1 MLNGETKEASLG
13 SYGVL
18 RIRSRVCVPRVKA
31 EHMRPSGLLQRL
43 SIPKW
48 KWERITMDFMTS
60 LPRNSY
66 VSDSVWIIVDRLT
79 KSTYFILIQV
89 SFSAERLACIYI
101 REIMH
106 LHGVPYG
113 RRYRSP
119 VDWFDVSEVK
129 PRGTYLLR
137 ESLDRVWVIQ
147 DRLRAV
153 QSRQKCY
160 ANRRLCALRF
170 GVCDRVFLRVSPLK
184 VVMRFGKRGKLS
196 PSYIDPFKILRTIG
210 DVAYELALPSDL
222 SAIYPVFH
230 VSMLRCYISD
240 ESYVIR
246 CESVQLDEHLS
257 FVEEPVS
264 ILARDIRQGL
274 MNPPW
279 VLHWEACLRRCIWR
293 LCDDPGGVRR
303 PRESSSSSSYTLH
316 SLYCVVLSYG
326 LAIYWPSAILA
337 YRGEVHFPVYQFPE
351 VQRDNDASRH
361 VPKWHSKEALRC
373 ICVANLGDRL
383 TCQANRWIVLNLEQ
397 IDGLV
402 LWVNRLSHFVGIEH
416 ESWFIAKEEKVVGCK
431 GDADVKKVS
440 THDNPTAFSP
450 KKHSETEQPFLN
462 KEVNKRVL
470 KHDDA
475 FSNAGIWSQITFRW
489 LNPLFKTGHEE
500 KLRVEHIP
508 SIPHS
513 ETSNEASSL
522 LEDALWKKKA
532 STLSL
537 PDGILHMIW
546 RSLAYNAV
554 FAGVNTIASYTGPSL
569 ITSFVNFLS
578 EKKDE
583 SNWQEGMILAFIFFF
598 AKTIESL
605 SQRQWYFGAH
615 RIGIRVRAA
624 LMALIYKRTLS
635 IKCGGTKDG
644 KIINL
649 VNIDVE
655 RIGDFCWYIHGVWLL
670 PVQVIIALLIL
681 YRNLG
686 AAPSAAALLS
696 TIFVMVSNTPLASMQ
711 EQLHSKIM
719 EAKDVRIKATSETL
733 KSMRVL
739 KLHSWE
745 STFLKKLLQ
754 LREKERG
761 WLKRYLYTCS
771 AVAFLFWASPT
782 LVSVVTFG
790 VCIILKTPLTSGAV
804 LSALATFRILQEPI
818 YNLPELIS
826 MVAQTKVSVD
836 RIKDFLREED
846 QKKLTSYHTPNATD
860 VAIELEPGEY
870 AWGTNESKKSTIK
883 ITEKIRIM
891 KGWKV
896 AICGSVGSGKSS
908 LLCSIMGEIPRV
920 SGSSVKINGSKAFVP
935 QSVWMQTGTVRD
947 NVLFGKEMYKARY
960 DDVVERCALKCD
972 IEMWAD
978 GDLNLVGERGMNLSG
993 GQKQRIQLAR
1003 AIYSDSDI
1011 YLLDDP
1017 FSAVDAQTGA
1027 HMFKASIMSYF
1038 CKILFSDLVALI
1050 DVLQSFIILQ
1060 KCLIQ
1065 LLHDKT
1071 VVYATHQLEFLDVSD
1086 LILVLKEGRI
1096 VQSGK
1101 YNKLIADPDGELQ
1114 RHMVAHS
1121 KSLDQVKPSQKCSC
1135 LTKGKHQN
1143 NQIEVEECLKDLT
1156 CDNRILGKSQQED
1169 AVSGRVKWKVY
1180 STFVTSAYRGAL
1192 VLPVLLCQVLFQ
1204 GLQMAS
1210 NYWIAWGTEEGR
1222 VTRERLIGIFVLISG
1237 GSSFFI
1243 LGRAV
1248 MLSTIAIETA
1258 QKLYIGMI
1266 KSLFRAPL
1274 SFFDSNPSSRILNW
1288 SSTDQSIVD
1297 TDIPYR
1303 LAGLAFALIQLLS
1316 IVVLMSNVAW
1326 QIFLLF
1332 LLVLAISMWY
1342 QAYYITTAREL
1353 ARMIGIQ
1360 KAPILHHFSESLTGV
1375 ATIRCFNQEDRFL
1388 KKNLNLIDNYSRVVF
1403 HNSATME
1410 WLCVRI
1416 NFLFNLI
1423 FFFLLVILA
1432 HLPREAIDPSLA
1444 GLAATYGL
1452 NLNVLQA
1459 WVIWNLCNVE
1469 NKMIS
1474 VERILQFSNVR
1485 SEAPLII
1492 EKSRPKPDWPLK
1504 GRIEIKDLHVQYS
1517 PDLPRVLKGITC
1529 TFPAG
1534 KKIGIVGRTGSGK
1547 STLIQALFRVVEPS
1561 EGCILVD
1568 GIDISKIGLQDL
1580 RSKLSMIPQDP
1591 TLFDGTIRTN
1601 LDPLLQHTDQEIWEV
1616 LQKCHLAD
1624 IVKQD
1629 IRLLDAPVEEDG
1641 ENLSVGQRQIVCL
1654 ARVLLQKRRILVLD
1668 EATASVDTE
1677 TDNVIQKTIREETNG
1692 CTVITVAHRIPTV
1705 IDNDLVLV
1713 LAEGKILEFDTPNQ
1727 LLRNTSAFSNL
1738 VAEFLRRS
1746 SKG

>member
-1 MLNGETKEASLG
+1 MP
-13 SYGVL
+13 
-18 RIRSRVCVPRVKA
+18 VP
-31 EHMRPSGLLQRL
+31 
-43 SIPKW
+43 
-48 KWERITMDFMTS
+48 
-60 LPRNSY
+60 
-66 VSDSVWIIVDRLT
+66 
-79 KSTYFILIQV
+79 
-89 SFSAERLACIYI
+89 
-101 REIMH
+101 
-106 LHGVPYG
+106 
-113 RRYRSP
+113 
-119 VDWFDVSEVK
+119 
-129 PRGTYLLR
+129 
-137 ESLDRVWVIQ
+137 
-147 DRLRAV
+147 
-153 QSRQKCY
+153 
-160 ANRRLCALRF
+160 AN
-170 GVCDRVFLRVSPLK
+170 K
-184 VVMRFGKRGKLS
+184 
-196 PSYIDPFKILRTIG
+196 Y
-210 DVAYELALPSDL
+210 
-222 SAIYPVFH
+222 
-230 VSMLRCYISD
+230 
-240 ESYVIR
+240 
-246 CESVQLDEHLS
+246 
-257 FVEEPVS
+257 
-264 ILARDIRQGL
+264 
-274 MNPPW
+274 
-279 VLHWEACLRRCIWR
+279 
-293 LCDDPGGVRR
+293 
-303 PRESSSSSSYTLH
+303 
-316 SLYCVVLSYG
+316 
-326 LAIYWPSAILA
+326 
-337 YRGEVHFPVYQFPE
+337 
-351 VQRDNDASRH
+351 
-361 VPKWHSKEALRC
+361 
-373 ICVANLGDRL
+373 
-383 TCQANRWIVLNLEQ
+383 
-397 IDGLV
+397 
-402 LWVNRLSHFVGIEH
+402 
-416 ESWFIAKEEKVVGCK
+416 
-431 GDADVKKVS
+431 
-440 THDNPTAFSP
+440 
-450 KKHSETEQPFLN
+450 SETEQPFLQ
-462 KEVNKRVL
+462 KDEVNT
-470 KHDDA
+470 HDDA
-475 FSNAGIWSQITFRW
+475 FSSASIWSLITFRW
-489 LNPLFKTGHEE
+489 LNPLFKKGHEE

-508 SIPHS
+508 SIPHTK
-513 ETSNEASSL
+513 TSNEADSL
-522 LEDALWKKKA
+522 LEDALREKNT
-532 STLSL
+532 STFFI
-537 PDGILHMIW
+537 PHAILHMIW
-546 RSLAYNAV
+546 RPLACNAV
-554 FAGVNTIASYTGPSL
+554 FAGVNTIASYIGPLL
-569 ITSFVNFLS
+569 IASFVNFLS
-578 EKKDE
+578 GKKDE

-598 AKTIESL
+598 AKTIVSL
-605 SQRQWYFGAH
+605 SQRQWYFGAN
-615 RIGIRVRAA
+615 RIGVRVRAA

-635 IKCGGTKDG
+635 IKYGGTKDG
-644 KIINL
+644 KIINFIN
-649 VNIDVE
+649 VDVE
-655 RIGDFCWYIHGVWLL
+655 RIGDFCWHIHGAWLL
-670 PVQVIIALLIL
+670 PVQVTFALLIL

-686 AAPSAAALLS
+686 AAPSVAALFS
-696 TIFVMVSNTPLASMQ
+696 TIFVMVSNTPLAKMQ
-711 EQLHSKIM
+711 EKLHSKIM
-719 EAKDVRIKATSETL
+719 EAKDVRIEATSETL

-754 LREKERG
+754 LRENERG
-761 WLKRYLYTCS
+761 WLKRYLYACS

-804 LSALATFRILQEPI
+804 LSALATFRVLQEPI

-836 RIKDFLREED
+836 RIQDFMREED
-846 QKKLTSYHTPNATD
+846 QMKLTSYHTPDTSE

-870 AWGTNESKKSTIK
+870 AWDTNESKKSTIK

-908 LLCSIMGEIPRV
+908 LICSIMGEIPRI
-920 SGSSVKINGSKAFVP
+920 SGSSINLNGSKAFVP
-935 QSVWMQTGTVRD
+935 QSAWIQTGTVRD
-947 NVLFGKEMYKARY
+947 NVLFGKEIHKAHY
-960 DDVVERCALKCD
+960 DDVVDQCALKRD

-1027 HMFKASIMSYF
+1027 HMFK
-1038 CKILFSDLVALI
+1038 
-1050 DVLQSFIILQ
+1050 
-1060 KCLIQ
+1060 KCVIQ
-1065 LLHDKT
+1065 HLHEKT
-1071 VVYATHQLEFLDVSD
+1071 VVYATHQLEFLDASD
-1086 LILVLKEGRI
+1086 LILVMKDGRL

-1101 YNKLIADPDGELQ
+1101 YNELIADPDGELL
-1114 RHMVAHS
+1114 RHMVAHN
-1121 KSLDQVKPSQKCSC
+1121 KSLDQVKPSQKGSC
-1135 LTKGKHQN
+1135 LTKGKNQK
-1143 NQIEVEECLKDLT
+1143 NQIEDLT
-1156 CDNRILGKSQQED
+1156 NENKILERTQQED

-1180 STFVTSAYRGAL
+1180 STFVTSAYKGAL

-1210 NYWIAWGTEEGR
+1210 NYWIAWGTEEEGR
-1222 VTRERLIGIFVLISG
+1222 VTSKRLIGIFVLLSG

-1248 MLSTIAIETA
+1248 MLSTIAIETS
-1258 QKLYIGMI
+1258 QKLYIGMM

-1274 SFFDSNPSSRILNW
+1274 SFFDSTPSSRILNR
-1288 SSTDQSIVD
+1288 SSTDQSTVD

-1303 LAGLAFALIQLLS
+1303 LAGLAFALIQLSS

-1326 QIFLLF
+1326 QIMFLF
-1332 LLVLAISMWY
+1332 LLILAISVWY

-1353 ARMIGIQ
+1353 ARMVGIQ

-1388 KKNLNLIDNYSRVVF
+1388 NKNLSLIDNYSRVVF

-1474 VERILQFSNVR
+1474 VERILQFSDVP

-1492 EKSRPKPDWPLK
+1492 EKSRPKPNWPLK

-1529 TFPAG
+1529 TFPEG
-1534 KKIGIVGRTGSGK
+1534 KKIGVVGRTGSGK
-1547 STLIQALFRVVEPS
+1547 STLIQALFRVVESS
-1561 EGCILVD
+1561 EGCILID

-1580 RSKLSMIPQDP
+1580 RSKLSIIPQDP
-1591 TLFDGTIRTN
+1591 TLFQGTIRTN
-1601 LDPLLQHTDQEIWEV
+1601 LDPLQQHTDQDIWEV
-1616 LQKCHLAD
+1616 LHKCHLAD

-1629 IRLLDAPVEEDG
+1629 TRLLDAPVAEEG
-1641 ENLSVGQRQIVCL
+1641 ENLSMGQRQIVCL

-1713 LAEGKILEFDTPNQ
+1713 LGEGKILEFDTPNQ
-1727 LLRNTSAFSNL
+1727 LLKNSSSAFSNL
-1738 VAEFLRRS
+1738 VAEFLGRS
-1746 SKG
+1746 SKEGVVAEITWLVRLLADLGVPSPLPVPLHSDSQATIHIAKNPVFHERTKHVDLDCHFVQQQYLSGLISLNFIPLTAQLADVFTKPLTGTVHRSFLDKLGIVSPPSNLRGVCVCVGISGISGPTN

>member
-1 MLNGETKEASLG
+1 MDITLTLINMAFFLFLLICFLVDFFKNNGGEEGFAETRERRKSTLFTKITILVNFSIALSYLGFCLHEFWKLRTFVFEESISCVMTWSLASLVAAY
-13 SYGVL
+13 SSNREKRWPLLLIIWWVFSSIFDI
-18 RIRSRVCVPRVKA
+18 IRVSLHLFNHGTNIFTKA
-31 EHMRPSGLLQRL
+31 PHFLPKPNIIDFVSLPL
-43 SIPKW
+43 SI
-48 KWERITMDFMTS
+48 
-60 LPRNSY
+60 
-66 VSDSVWIIVDRLT
+66 
-79 KSTYFILIQV
+79 
-89 SFSAERLACIYI
+89 
-101 REIMH
+101 
-106 LHGVPYG
+106 
-113 RRYRSP
+113 
-119 VDWFDVSEVK
+119 
-129 PRGTYLLR
+129 LL
-137 ESLDRVWVIQ
+137 
-147 DRLRAV
+147 
-153 QSRQKCY
+153 CF
-160 ANRRLCALRF
+160 N
-170 GVCDRVFLRVSPLK
+170 
-184 VVMRFGKRGKLS
+184 
-196 PSYIDPFKILRTIG
+196 
-210 DVAYELALPSDL
+210 ALP
-222 SAIYPVFH
+222 
-230 VSMLRCYISD
+230 
-240 ESYVIR
+240 
-246 CESVQLDEHLS
+246 
-257 FVEEPVS
+257 
-264 ILARDIRQGL
+264 
-274 MNPPW
+274 
-279 VLHWEACLRRCIWR
+279 
-293 LCDDPGGVRR
+293 
-303 PRESSSSSSYTLH
+303 
-316 SLYCVVLSYG
+316 
-326 LAIYWPSAILA
+326 
-337 YRGEVHFPVYQFPE
+337 
-351 VQRDNDASRH
+351 
-361 VPKWHSKEALRC
+361 
-373 ICVANLGDRL
+373 
-383 TCQANRWIVLNLEQ
+383 
-397 IDGLV
+397 
-402 LWVNRLSHFVGIEH
+402 
-416 ESWFIAKEEKVVGCK
+416 
-431 GDADVKKVS
+431 
-440 THDNPTAFSP
+440 AFSP

-462 KEVNKRVL
+462 KEVNKHVL

-546 RSLAYNAV
+546 RSLAYNAG

-598 AKTIESL
+598 AKTIEWL

-615 RIGIRVRAA
+615 RIGVRVRAA

-836 RIKDFLREED
+836 RIQDFLREED

-860 VAIELEPGEY
+860 MAIELEPGEY

-947 NVLFGKEMYKARY
+947 NVLFGKEMYKACY
-960 DDVVERCALKCD
+960 DDVVERCALKRD

-1027 HMFKASIMSYF
+1027 HMFK
-1038 CKILFSDLVALI
+1038 
-1050 DVLQSFIILQ
+1050 

-1121 KSLDQVKPSQKCSC
+1121 KSLDQVNPSQKCSC

-1274 SFFDSNPSSRILNW
+1274 SFFDSNPSSRILNR

-1375 ATIRCFNQEDRFL
+1375 AIIRCFNLEDRFL

-1534 KKIGIVGRTGSGK
+1534 KKIGIIGRTGSGK

>member
-1 MLNGETKEASLG
+1 MA
-13 SYGVL
+13 
-18 RIRSRVCVPRVKA
+18 IFC
-31 EHMRPSGLLQRL
+31 SGPWRFLFIIIPPNFQKGTCFLLH
-43 SIPKW
+43 S
-48 KWERITMDFMTS
+48 TF
-60 LPRNSY
+60 
-66 VSDSVWIIVDRLT
+66 DR
-79 KSTYFILIQV
+79 F
-89 SFSAERLACIYI
+89 FYI
-101 REIMH
+101 E
-106 LHGVPYG
+106 G
-113 RRYRSP
+113 
-119 VDWFDVSEVK
+119 
-129 PRGTYLLR
+129 
-137 ESLDRVWVIQ
+137 
-147 DRLRAV
+147 LRAE
-153 QSRQKCY
+153 
-160 ANRRLCALRF
+160 
-170 GVCDRVFLRVSPLK
+170 LK
-184 VVMRFGKRGKLS
+184 SGIKQDG
-196 PSYIDPFKILRTIG
+196 
-210 DVAYELALPSDL
+210 
-222 SAIYPVFH
+222 H
-230 VSMLRCYISD
+230 
-240 ESYVIR
+240 
-246 CESVQLDEHLS
+246 
-257 FVEEPVS
+257 
-264 ILARDIRQGL
+264 
-274 MNPPW
+274 
-279 VLHWEACLRRCIWR
+279 
-293 LCDDPGGVRR
+293 
-303 PRESSSSSSYTLH
+303 
-316 SLYCVVLSYG
+316 
-326 LAIYWPSAILA
+326 
-337 YRGEVHFPVYQFPE
+337 
-351 VQRDNDASRH
+351 
-361 VPKWHSKEALRC
+361 HSKGNQC
-373 ICVANLGDRL
+373 
-383 TCQANRWIVLNLEQ
+383 
-397 IDGLV
+397 
-402 LWVNRLSHFVGIEH
+402 GI
-416 ESWFIAKEEKVVGCK
+416 FLAV
-431 GDADVKKVS
+431 
-440 THDNPTAFSP
+440 THM
-450 KKHSETEQPFLN
+450 
-462 KEVNKRVL
+462 
-470 KHDDA
+470 
-475 FSNAGIWSQITFRW
+475 W
-489 LNPLFKTGHEE
+489 LNPLFKKGHDE

-513 ETSNEASSL
+513 ETSGEASSL
-522 LEDALWKKKA
+522 LEDALLRKNKA
-532 STLSL
+532 YTFSL
-537 PDGILHMIW
+537 PEAILHMIW
-546 RSLAYNAV
+546 RPLAYNAV
-554 FAGVNTIASYTGPSL
+554 FAGVNTIASYTGPLL

-578 EKKDE
+578 QKKDE

-605 SQRQWYFGAH
+605 SQRQWYFGAQ
-615 RIGIRVRAA
+615 RIGVRLRAA
-624 LMALIYKRTLS
+624 LLALIYKRTLS
-635 IKCGGTKDG
+635 IKYGGTRDG
-644 KIINL
+644 KIINFIN
-649 VNIDVE
+649 VDVE

-670 PVQVIIALLIL
+670 PVQVIFALLIL

-696 TIFVMVSNTPLASMQ
+696 TIFVMVINTPLANMQ

-754 LREKERG
+754 FRENERG

-790 VCIILKTPLTSGAV
+790 VCIIIKTPLTSGAV

-836 RIKDFLREED
+836 RIQDFMREED
-846 QKKLTSYHTPNATD
+846 QKKLTSYHTPNTSE

-870 AWGTNESKKSTIK
+870 AWGTNESKRSTIK

-908 LLCSIMGEIPRV
+908 LLCSIMGEIPRI
-920 SGSSVKINGSKAFVP
+920 SGSSIKTNGSKAFVP
-935 QSVWMQTGTVRD
+935 QSAWIQTGTVRD
-947 NVLFGKEMYKARY
+947 NVLFGKEMNRARY
-960 DDVVERCALKCD
+960 DNVVERCALRRD
-972 IEMWAD
+972 IEMWSD
-978 GDLNLVGERGMNLSG
+978 GDLNSVGERGMNLSG

-1003 AIYSDSDI
+1003 AIYSDSDV

-1017 FSAVDAQTGA
+1017 FSA
-1027 HMFKASIMSYF
+1027 
-1038 CKILFSDLVALI
+1038 
-1050 DVLQSFIILQ
+1050 
-1060 KCLIQ
+1060 KCLLQ
-1065 LLHDKT
+1065 LLHNKT
-1071 VVYATHQLEFLDVSD
+1071 VVYATHQLEFLDASD
-1086 LILVLKEGRI
+1086 LILVMKDGRI

-1101 YNKLIADPDGELQ
+1101 YNELIVDPDGELL

-1121 KSLDQVKPSQKCSC
+1121 KSLDQVNPSQKCSC

-1143 NQIEVEECLKDLT
+1143 NQIEVEECFEDLT
-1156 CDNRILGKSQQED
+1156 CDNRILGRTQQED

-1180 STFVTSAYRGAL
+1180 STFVTSAYKGAL

-1210 NYWIAWGTEEGR
+1210 NYWIAWGTEEEGR
-1222 VTRERLIGIFVLISG
+1222 VTRERLIGIFVLMSG

-1266 KSLFRAPL
+1266 TSIFRAPL
-1274 SFFDSNPSSRILNW
+1274 SFFDSTPSSRILNR

-1316 IVVLMSNVAW
+1316 IVVLMSHVAW
-1326 QIFLLF
+1326 QIFFLF
-1332 LLVLAISMWY
+1332 LLILAISVWY

-1388 KKNLNLIDNYSRVVF
+1388 NKNLNLIDNYSRVAF

-1474 VERILQFSNVR
+1474 VERILQFSDIP

-1492 EKSRPKPDWPLK
+1492 EESRPNPDWPLK
-1504 GRIEIKDLHVQYS
+1504 GRIEIKDLH
-1517 PDLPRVLKGITC
+1517 
-1529 TFPAG
+1529 G
-1534 KKIGIVGRTGSGK
+1534 KKIGVVGRTGSGK

-1561 EGCILVD
+1561 EGCILID
-1568 GIDISKIGLQDL
+1568 GIDISKIGLQNL
-1580 RSKLSMIPQDP
+1580 RSRLSIIPQDP
-1591 TLFDGTIRTN
+1591 TLFQGTIRTN
-1601 LDPLLQHTDQEIWEV
+1601 LDPLQLCSDQDIWEV
-1616 LQKCHLAD
+1616 LHKCHLAD

-1629 IRLLDAPVEEDG
+1629 PRLLDAPVAEDG

-1677 TDNVIQKTIREETNG
+1677 TDNVIQKTIREETDG

-1713 LAEGKILEFDTPNQ
+1713 LGEGKILEFDTPNQ
-1727 LLRNTSAFSNL
+1727 LLRNSSSAFSNL

-1746 SKG
+1746 SKGFRLPRLVSHCTVQNHKLTSRNRVHKTLRRQSQMIFRHAVSNPG

>member
-1 MLNGETKEASLG
+1 MTWSLATVIAAYSLNRAKRWPLVLIIWWVFSSIFYTILVSFHLLYHYNIYTKAPHFLPKANIIDFASL
-13 SYGVL
+13 
-18 RIRSRVCVPRVKA
+18 P
-31 EHMRPSGLLQRL
+31 L
-43 SIPKW
+43 SI
-48 KWERITMDFMTS
+48 
-60 LPRNSY
+60 
-66 VSDSVWIIVDRLT
+66 
-79 KSTYFILIQV
+79 
-89 SFSAERLACIYI
+89 
-101 REIMH
+101 
-106 LHGVPYG
+106 
-113 RRYRSP
+113 
-119 VDWFDVSEVK
+119 
-129 PRGTYLLR
+129 LL
-137 ESLDRVWVIQ
+137 
-147 DRLRAV
+147 
-153 QSRQKCY
+153 CF
-160 ANRRLCALRF
+160 N
-170 GVCDRVFLRVSPLK
+170 
-184 VVMRFGKRGKLS
+184 
-196 PSYIDPFKILRTIG
+196 
-210 DVAYELALPSDL
+210 ALP
-222 SAIYPVFH
+222 
-230 VSMLRCYISD
+230 
-240 ESYVIR
+240 
-246 CESVQLDEHLS
+246 
-257 FVEEPVS
+257 
-264 ILARDIRQGL
+264 
-274 MNPPW
+274 
-279 VLHWEACLRRCIWR
+279 AC
-293 LCDDPGGVRR
+293 
-303 PRESSSSSSYTLH
+303 
-316 SLYCVVLSYG
+316 
-326 LAIYWPSAILA
+326 
-337 YRGEVHFPVYQFPE
+337 
-351 VQRDNDASRH
+351 
-361 VPKWHSKEALRC
+361 
-373 ICVANLGDRL
+373 
-383 TCQANRWIVLNLEQ
+383 
-397 IDGLV
+397 
-402 LWVNRLSHFVGIEH
+402 
-416 ESWFIAKEEKVVGCK
+416 
-431 GDADVKKVS
+431 
-440 THDNPTAFSP
+440 SP
-450 KKHSETEQPFLN
+450 KNYCETEQPLLH
-462 KEVNKRVL
+462 KEVNRHVYQ
-470 KHDDA
+470 HDDA
-475 FSNAGIWSQITFRW
+475 FSNAGLWSHITFMW
-489 LNPLFKTGHEE
+489 LNPLFKKGHEE
-500 KLRVEHIP
+500 KLRVDQVP

-522 LEDALWKKKA
+522 LEDALREKKA

-537 PDGILHMIW
+537 PDAILHIIW
-546 RSLAYNAV
+546 RPLAYNAV
-554 FAGVNTIASYTGPSL
+554 FAGVNTIASYTGPLL

-583 SNWQEGMILAFIFFF
+583 STWQEGMILAFIFFF

-615 RIGIRVRAA
+615 RIGVRVRAA

-635 IKCGGTKDG
+635 IKYGGTRDG
-644 KIINL
+644 KITNFIN
-649 VNIDVE
+649 VDVE

-670 PVQVIIALLIL
+670 PVQVIFALLIL

-686 AAPSAAALLS
+686 AVPSVAALLS
-696 TIFVMVSNTPLASMQ
+696 TIFVMVCNTPLANMQ

-733 KSMRVL
+733 KSMKVL

-754 LREKERG
+754 LRENERG

-782 LVSVVTFG
+782 LISVVTFG

-836 RIKDFLREED
+836 RIQDFIREED
-846 QKKLTSYHTPNATD
+846 QKKLTSYHTPSTSE
-860 VAIELEPGEY
+860 VAIELELGEY

-908 LLCSIMGEIPRV
+908 LLCSMMGEIPRI
-920 SGSSVKINGSKAFVP
+920 SGSIIKINGSKAFVP
-935 QSVWMQTGTVRD
+935 QSAWIQTGTVRD
-947 NVLFGKEMYKARY
+947 NVLFGKEMCKARY
-960 DDVVERCALKCD
+960 DDVVERCALKRD

-978 GDLNLVGERGMNLSG
+978 GDLHSVGERGINLSG

-1027 HMFKASIMSYF
+1027 HMFK
-1038 CKILFSDLVALI
+1038 
-1050 DVLQSFIILQ
+1050 

-1065 LLHDKT
+1065 LLHNKT
-1071 VVYATHQLEFLDVSD
+1071 VVYVTHQLEFLDSSD
-1086 LILVLKEGRI
+1086 LILVMKDRRI

-1101 YNKLIADPDGELQ
+1101 YHELIADPDGELL

-1121 KSLDQVKPSQKCSC
+1121 KSLDQVNPSEKCSY
-1135 LTKGKHQN
+1135 LTKSKHQN
-1143 NQIEVEECLKDLT
+1143 NQIEVEECFEDLT
-1156 CDNRILGKSQQED
+1156 CDNRILGNTQQED

-1180 STFVTSAYRGAL
+1180 STFVTSAYKGAV

-1210 NYWIAWGTEEGR
+1210 NYWIAWGTEEEGK
-1222 VTRERLIGIFVLISG
+1222 VTRERLIGIFVLMSG

-1248 MLSTIAIETA
+1248 MLSTIAIETS

-1274 SFFDSNPSSRILNW
+1274 SFFESTPSSRILNR

-1316 IVVLMSNVAW
+1316 IIFLMSNVAW
-1326 QIFLLF
+1326 QIFFLF
-1332 LLVLAISMWY
+1332 LLIIAISVWY

-1388 KKNLNLIDNYSRVVF
+1388 NKNLNLIDNYSRVVF
-1403 HNSATME
+1403 HNCATME

-1423 FFFLLVILA
+1423 FFFLLVILS

-1474 VERILQFSNVR
+1474 VERILQFSDVP
-1485 SEAPLII
+1485 SEAPLVI
-1492 EKSRPKPDWPLK
+1492 EKSRPEPDWPLK

-1529 TFPAG
+1529 TFLEG
-1534 KKIGIVGRTGSGK
+1534 KKIGVVGRTGSGK

-1580 RSKLSMIPQDP
+1580 RSNLSIIPQDP
-1591 TLFDGTIRTN
+1591 TLFQGTIRTN
-1601 LDPLLQHTDQEIWEV
+1601 LDPLQQNSDQDIWEV

-1629 IRLLDAPVEEDG
+1629 LRLLDAPVAEDG
-1641 ENLSVGQRQIVCL
+1641 ENLSVGQRQILCL

-1713 LAEGKILEFDTPNQ
+1713 LGEGKILEFDTPNQ
-1727 LLRNTSAFSNL
+1727 LLRNSSSAFSNL